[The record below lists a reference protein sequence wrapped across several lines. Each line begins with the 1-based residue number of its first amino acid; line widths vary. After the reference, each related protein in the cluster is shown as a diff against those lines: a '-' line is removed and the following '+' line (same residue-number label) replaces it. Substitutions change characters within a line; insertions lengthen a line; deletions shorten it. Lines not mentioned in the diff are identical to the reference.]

1 MTDFTPAR
9 ITFLAAVREK
19 EREREGGGERK
30 GGKITVKA
38 EK

>member
-19 EREREGGGERK
+19 ERERGERK